1 MVILGFWAPFQR
13 QARGYEEH
21 ALSDD
26 GIIVVRWMDNSVV
39 TTASTVHG
47 VEPMSSGGDAQ

>member
-1 MVILGFWAPFQR
+1 MVMLGFWAPFQ
-13 QARGYEEH
+13 RGYEEH